1 MKRGLSAVK
10 AIRGMACFMV
20 LVGHAS
26 GFSLKALTPF
36 VGPLAKIGVWLFFVL
51 SAFLLTLKINSSGI
65 SRRSMVEY
73 GIGRFARIVPM
84 YWLAVCIYF
93 FGGSAG
99 IDSVADLLDAALMRK
114 GYAHLWTIP
123 VEFKFYFL
131 LPVIV
136 LLVGYAGRWGAAWQ
150 VMTCGLIALLC
161 QILYPFWMTPENS
174 AQMRWYV
181 ASFVVGVACAILYA
195 EDNEPPSLYRVRL
208 VVLLTVAFLVLA
220 MPFSRNILFGM
231 PYGPWLRDKFVFI
244 SLVWGVFL
252 FFCADRL
259 SHGGFLRR
267 MFDRIGE
274 CSFSIYLIHWLV
286 MFKVAAVAGD
296 SISSF
301 FMCILLSV
309 IAGMVLYH
317 VVEAPL
323 QRMRYSGLKRFSP
336 AAAR

>member
-1 MKRGLSAVK
+1 MTRGLSAVK

-20 LVGHAS
+20 LVGHAA

-51 SAFLLTLKINSSGI
+51 SAFLLTLKISASGI

-93 FGGSAG
+93 FAGSAG
-99 IDSVADLLDAALMRK
+99 IDSAADLFDAALMRK

-136 LLVGYAGRWGAAWQ
+136 LVVGYAGRLGVAWQ
-150 VMTCGLIALLC
+150 VLACGLVILVC
-161 QILYPFWMTPENS
+161 QALYPFWMTPENS
-174 AQMRWYV
+174 IQMRWYV
-181 ASFVVGVACAILYA
+181 ASFVIGVACAVLYA
-195 EDNEPPSLYRVRL
+195 QSDEQPSLRRVQL
-208 VVLLTVAFLVLA
+208 VVLLTVALLVLA
-220 MPFSRNILFGM
+220 MPVTRNILFGM

-244 SLVWGVFL
+244 SLIWGVFL

-259 SHGGFLRR
+259 SGAGLGRR
-267 MFDRIGE
+267 VFDRIGE

-286 MFKVAAVAGD
+286 MSRVSAMAGD
-296 SISSF
+296 SVSAFIA
-301 FMCILLSV
+301 CIVASI
-309 IAGMVLYH
+309 IAGMILYYT
-317 VVEAPL
+317 VEAPL
-323 QRMRYSGLKRFSP
+323 QRIRSAGLKRFPPMP
-336 AAAR
+336 AG